1 MAAVPPRQPRT
12 MEIRYGERYLL
23 VLYGISLQNVKEQ
36 IQNHCELPGD
46 TTVQIGIEKL
56 RDGQRDFVE
65 ITGDLW
71 DVVWDIPDVKN
82 AVVARIKERQIPVGA
97 GLARPTIPER
107 RPGQVPP
114 FPPPAPTPRSPSMD
128 AISIDEEDVSDVPR
142 RGSTSMDN
150 LPGPEQLLGKNEGRE
165 KSTRPLPPDSIWIKF
180 GPRDQRGPGQRGDP
194 IGRRRC
200 ILCKKIRYHARTR
213 VSCLTTYSRKELEA
227 ETMLCLDCRE
237 KVRNHTSEES
247 LWM

>member
-1 MAAVPPRQPRT
+1 MAAVPPRQPPRT

-36 IQNHCELPGD
+36 IRDHCELPDD
-46 TTVQIGIEKL
+46 TTVQVGIEKL

-71 DVVWDIPDVKN
+71 DVVWDIPDVKD
-82 AVVARIKERQIPVGA
+82 AIVARIKERQIPVGA

-107 RPGQVPP
+107 RPEPVPL
-114 FPPPAPTPRSPSMD
+114 FPPPAPTPRSPSMG
-128 AISIDEEDVSDVPR
+128 ASPIDERDVSGVPR

-150 LPGPEQLLGKNEGRE
+150 LLGPEQLGENEGME
-165 KSTRPLPPDSIWIKF
+165 KPTGPLPPDRMRIAF
-180 GPRDQRGPGQRGDP
+180 GPQDQRAPYHRGDP

-200 ILCKKIRYHARTR
+200 ILCKEIRYCARTR
-213 VSCLTTYSRKELEA
+213 RMCFRFYSRKELEA
-227 ETMLCLDCRE
+227 ETMLCHDCRE
-237 KVRNHTSEES
+237 KVGNHTSKGT